1 MNGGAEA
8 EEGNGVG
15 SYDLQESPATARNM
29 ASALTV
35 PGVFA
40 VLFLCFVSTVQPVEA
55 YDGGDAVALLLG
67 MAITVVG
74 FCACLGWYSRRRSG
88 QF

>member
-1 MNGGAEA
+1 MAC
-8 EEGNGVG
+8 
-15 SYDLQESPATARNM
+15 LQTF
-29 ASALTV
+29 

-40 VLFLCFVSTVQPVEA
+40 ASCLLFLCVLQPVEA

-67 MAITVVG
+67 MAVTVVG